1 MPACTSPLY
10 VQSRK
15 TSITVPADASI
26 SPSPLTLKNFVMPM
40 TFTATAH
47 AATSSLDPT
56 ASMRANAGCAI
67 TNPAAA
73 QLAWSDGY
81 GLLSADFP
89 AVNHSF
95 APSHG
100 QQLYLTHAPIES
112 PGFCLSTDIVRLN
125 HSSDDALASLLLPAG
140 VGYEPQDS
148 VSNATGDM
156 REVGRG
162 ASGAVRRV
170 WDARLGTFVAEKRV
184 LLRDPERVNAAGRE
198 LDFARRVTAHV
209 AAAKAAIEDPSA
221 TLAGLRYIVSPF
233 RAVRTSEVLI
243 LTMDFVPGGS
253 AATALTA
260 EGPLSIAA
268 IRRTAKSLL
277 HGLDFLHCQMGIL
290 HRDLKPANVLFDVDE
305 RVRICDFGCCSA
317 LAEAADQMGTI
328 LQMAPERLR
337 GEAHGPASD
346 IWSFGLTV
354 AELAIGSHPFASAT
368 TDGSDSSKDRFWA
381 LAELIKHT
389 ADDEECEAAI
399 HTVMT
404 RHLRTLP
411 ADLQDFVHACTAAAP
426 SERSTVAQ
434 LTLHPFLN
442 DNTVDDDELVPMSPS
457 STAAPSESL

>member
-1 MPACTSPLY
+1 MA
-10 VQSRK
+10 
-15 TSITVPADASI
+15 
-26 SPSPLTLKNFVMPM
+26 
-40 TFTATAH
+40 FTPTAH

-81 GLLSADFP
+81 GLLSTDFP

-100 QQLYLTHAPIES
+100 QLHLTHAPIES
-112 PGFCLSTDIVRLN
+112 PGFCVSTDIVRLN

-156 REVGRG
+156 SEVGRG

-170 WDARLGTFVAEKRV
+170 WDARLSTFVAEKRV

-198 LDFARRVTAHV
+198 LDFARRVAAHV
-209 AAAKAAIEDPSA
+209 ASVKAALEDPSA
-221 TLAGLRYIVSPF
+221 TVAGLRYIVSPF
-233 RAVRTSEVLI
+233 RAVRTSEVLV

-253 AATALTA
+253 AATTLAA

-268 IRRTAKSLL
+268 IRRVAKSLL
-277 HGLDFLHCQMGIL
+277 HGLDFLHRQMGIL
-290 HRDLKPANVLFDVDE
+290 HRDLKPANVLFDADE

-317 LAEAADQMGTI
+317 LVEAADQVGTI

-368 TDGSDSSKDRFWA
+368 TDGSESSKDRFWA

-399 HTVMT
+399 RTVMA
-404 RHLRTLP
+404 RHLHTLP
-411 ADLQDFVHACTAAAP
+411 ADLQDFVHACTVAAP
-426 SERSTVAQ
+426 SERSTVAV

-457 STAAPSESL
+457 STAAPSESLTTSKTRTQKSVS